1 MSADRPG
8 QAANWLRRLIESLSG
23 EPRDLE
29 QLGEMLTG
37 ARDRGLIDADVLA
50 MLEGVLQVSE
60 IQVRDVMV
68 PRSQM
73 VVVSRD
79 DPPEK
84 ILPAVIESGHSRF
97 PVVGED
103 RDDVAGIL
111 LAKDLLRYFSEGGET
126 NFDIRECLRPA
137 VFIPESKRLNVL
149 LKEFRVSHNHMA
161 IVVDEYGGVSGLLT
175 IEDVLEQIV
184 GDIGDEYDI
193 DDAEVIRKE
202 AERTFS
208 VPALTRIEDF
218 NATFGTRFSDDEAD
232 TIGGLIL
239 HELGRMPRRGEA
251 IEIGGLELK
260 VTRSD
265 RRRIESLRVTTPRD
279 LELHPAEGR

>member
-1 MSADRPG
+1 MSEERSRPSG
-8 QAANWLRRLIESLSG
+8 SWLRRLVESLAG
-23 EPRDLE
+23 EPQDLE
-29 QLGEMLTG
+29 QLAEVLED

-73 VVVSRD
+73 VVVHRD

-84 ILPAVIESGHSRF
+84 ILPVVIESGHSRF

-103 RDDVAGIL
+103 RDEVTGIL
-111 LAKDLLRYFSEGGET
+111 LAKDLLRYFAQDDASS
-126 NFDIRECLRPA
+126 FDIRECLRPA

-184 GDIGDEYDI
+184 GDIGDEYDV
-193 DDAEVIRKE
+193 DEGEGIRRE
-202 AERTFS
+202 GERIYS
-208 VPALTRIEDF
+208 VPALTRIDEF
-218 NATFGTRFSDDEAD
+218 NDTFGTRFSDEEYD
-232 TIGGLIL
+232 TIGGLVL

-251 IEIGGLELK
+251 VEIGGLELK
-260 VTRSD
+260 VQRAD
-265 RRRIESLRVTTPRD
+265 RRRIETLRVTTPAEI
-279 LELHPAEGR
+279 ELKSPGAG

>member
-1 MSADRPG
+1 MSEDRSAPSG
-8 QAANWLRRLIESLSG
+8 SWLRRLVDSLTG

-29 QLGEMLTG
+29 QLTEVLED
-37 ARDRGLIDADVLA
+37 ARERGLIDTDVLA

-73 VVVSRD
+73 VVVQRD
-79 DPPEK
+79 EPPEK
-84 ILPAVIESGHSRF
+84 ILPVVIESGHSRF

-103 RDDVAGIL
+103 RDEVAGIL
-111 LAKDLLRYFSEGGET
+111 LAKDLLRYFVQDEDT
-126 NFDIRECLRPA
+126 PFDIREVLRPA

-149 LKEFRVSHNHMA
+149 LKEFRISHNHMA

-193 DDAEVIRKE
+193 DESEGIRRE
-202 AERTFS
+202 GERAFS

-218 NATFGTRFSDDEAD
+218 NETFGTRFSDEEFD
-232 TIGGLIL
+232 TIGGLVL

-260 VTRSD
+260 VQRVD
-265 RRRIESLRVTTPRD
+265 RRRIESLRVTTPREI
-279 LELHPAEGR
+279 ELKSPGAG